1 MRARA
6 PWLAALLAVA
16 VLATGCSGFGAPA
29 GYTIQAEFPR
39 TFNLFPGSPVQILG
53 IKSGIVETLE
63 IEPGGEYVL
72 ATLRIDRGVEL
83 PEDVQA
89 IVLTDA
95 LLGERYVQLDPPYDG
110 TGPTLAPGTR
120 LDTIGTV
127 PAEFDDFL
135 NALNEFVEGI
145 QDGDL
150 PRLVSNLADVLDGN
164 GERIGETL
172 EATRDALNVLRDND
186 EELVRLAT
194 KLADLNT
201 TLNTRRSELTDVVR
215 DFADLSQVLVDQRVP
230 LDQSLRSLA
239 RLADET
245 SRLLQT
251 NRDLLERDVATLTR
265 VGRTAERNLDHI
277 STMLLSS
284 AELFRHAE
292 RVLDRDHN
300 WLPLVNN
307 TDDLTLYL
315 IDTLQAR
322 VEALCVREDVDS
334 EECAELLEAI
344 GGILPGDFCLPPL
357 IACVG
362 ASGEELPQFGQA
374 VADAFEQQMADSDTD
389 PDDPDQLQKVV
400 DQVVDGLLHG
410 SRHDSDTTGD
420 SGPGGAL

>member
-1 MRARA
+1 MRRRA
-6 PWLAALLAVA
+6 PWLVVLLAVA
-16 VLATGCSGFGAPA
+16 TLATGCSGFGAPA

-53 IKSGIVETLE
+53 IKSGMVESLE
-63 IEPGGEYVL
+63 IEPGGETVL
-72 ATLRIDRGVEL
+72 ATLRIDRGVDL

-95 LLGERYVQLDPPYDG
+95 LLGERYVQLTPPYDG

-120 LDTIGTV
+120 LDTVGSV
-127 PAEFDDFL
+127 PAEFDDLL
-135 NALNEFVEGI
+135 NALNDFVEGI

-150 PRLVSNLADVLDGN
+150 PRLIGNLADVLDGN
-164 GERIGETL
+164 GERIGDTL
-172 EATRDALNVLRDND
+172 EATRDALSVLRDND

-201 TLNTRRSELTDVVR
+201 TLNTRRSELTRVVR

-230 LDQSLRSLA
+230 LDQSLRALA

-251 NRDLLERDVATLTR
+251 NREMLERDVATVAR
-265 VGRTAERNLDHI
+265 VGRTAERNMEHI
-277 STMLLSS
+277 SSMLLHS

-292 RVLDRDHN
+292 RALDRDHN

-315 IDTLQAR
+315 VDSLQSR
-322 VEALCVREDVDS
+322 VVELCGREDVPT
-334 EECAELLEAI
+334 EVCAPLIEAI
-344 GGILPGDFCLPPL
+344 GDILPGDFCLPPL

-362 ASGEELPQFGQA
+362 GDGSEAPEFGLA
-374 VADAFEQQMADSDTD
+374 VSNALEQGMADSDAT
-389 PDDPDQLQKVV
+389 PEEQEQLRDVV
-400 DQVVDGLLHG
+400 DRVVDGLMHG
-410 SRHDSDTTGD
+410 LRADSSEPQTT
-420 SGPGGAL
+420 GPGGAQ